1 MFTKELVGRANG
13 IAAGWGNLGGGVT
26 QILIGTLVFPLLS
39 NYAYS
44 GTDEERRSKAWRT
57 ACIVPAVIGLA
68 TGISVI
74 LFSDD
79 SPKGN
84 YSKMK
89 KQGNFTSVS
98 IVGSFRDGWFDMNT
112 WLLFVQYACC
122 FGVEITMNN
131 AAALYFKEAFG
142 MSTSRA
148 ALFASIFGWMN
159 VFARGLGGYFS
170 DYGNNKLGMKGRLLW
185 QSMCLMVEGLMVILF
200 AQTKSIVLA
209 VCIMIVFSIFVQAAE
224 GSTYGIVPYV
234 NPKVTG
240 SVSGIV
246 GAGGNVGAVVFS
258 LFFRQLSSKDAFTWM
273 GIVIVSS
280 SFLSLFVHIR
290 SQQAES
296 MLSSTI
302 RELRSIREMK
312 EAEDDTKDKV
322 VLDKNESET
331 DTCSLTSP
339 PTSPRI
345 IE

>member
-1 MFTKELVGRANG
+1 
-13 IAAGWGNLGGGVT
+13 
-26 QILIGTLVFPLLS
+26 
-39 NYAYS
+39 
-44 GTDEERRSKAWRT
+44 
-57 ACIVPAVIGLA
+57 
-68 TGISVI
+68 
-74 LFSDD
+74 
-79 SPKGN
+79 
-84 YSKMK
+84 
-89 KQGNFTSVS
+89 
-98 IVGSFRDGWFDMNT
+98 
-112 WLLFVQYACC
+112 
-122 FGVEITMNN
+122 
-131 AAALYFKEAFG
+131 
-142 MSTSRA
+142 
-148 ALFASIFGWMN
+148 
-159 VFARGLGGYFS
+159 
-170 DYGNNKLGMKGRLLW
+170 
-185 QSMCLMVEGLMVILF
+185 MVILF

-258 LFFRQLSSKDAFTWM
+258 LFFRQLSFKDAFTWM

-290 SQQAES
+290 SQQTES

-312 EAEDDTKDKV
+312 EAEEDTKDKD

-331 DTCSLTSP
+331 DTCSFTSP
-339 PTSPRI
+339 PTSPRM